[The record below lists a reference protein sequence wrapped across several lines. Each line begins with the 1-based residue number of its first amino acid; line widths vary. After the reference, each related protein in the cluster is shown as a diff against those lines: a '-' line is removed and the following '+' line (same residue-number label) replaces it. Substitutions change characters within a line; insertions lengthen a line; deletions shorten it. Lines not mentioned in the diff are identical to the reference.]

1 MSAVTKKYIV
11 EGMTCGHCKSSVEEE
26 IGEVAGVTMVEATV
40 DTGQVTVTGENFT
53 DDDVV
58 AAVTTAGYTVKL

>member
-1 MSAVTKKYIV
+1 MSAVTKKYII

-40 DTGQVTVTGENFT
+40 DTGLTVTGENFT

-58 AAVTTAGYTVKL
+58 AAVTTAGYTVKP